1 MASRRYRA
9 KNSLNSNISH
19 IDTRLSNIETRPAP
33 RRVGANVISTVHIQD
48 QSISSNLISDLEGQ
62 LLAPGAVTLVHIG
75 DLAINQDKI
84 MDDAITELK
93 LAANSISEAKIQV
106 NAITS
111 AVIAANAITSEKI
124 LAGAVLTEAIAP
136 EAITTAKLAAAAVTA
151 NTIAA
156 NAIVAGKIA
165 VGAVV
170 ANSIAA
176 NAIIAEKIAANAI
189 TAEKITANAI
199 TAEKINANAITAE
212 KIAANTITSEKI
224 SSEYVYAGSI
234 IGNQITGGTITGVTV
249 QTLNT
254 GTGSVELNS
263 SNRAIQFKDGSSN
276 VFMNMYPGSVG
287 GGDSQ
292 SFYLQYGTVPDV
304 SADNLLKLAN
314 NEFLLK
320 AGSGNGSSL
329 SAYANGLG
337 IYATGADSQIN
348 IESNGTNARLAMFG
362 TSYVAITGGT
372 TTVNVSSTSTNVS
385 SSLRVSSIIFGGS
398 SVYSN
403 GATSL
408 TSWQSAS
415 DFSALSSGAVY
426 SVNTGNALLLS
437 RNGSNGS
444 IAAFYRGSTTVVGT
458 ISVTTTATAYNTSS
472 DYRLK
477 ENLVPIANAIERVKL
492 LQPYRFNFK
501 SEPNTT
507 VDGFVAHEVA
517 AVVPEMVTGEKDAV
531 DENGE
536 PVYQGI
542 DQSKLVPLLTAALQE
557 AIARIEVLEAS
568 L

>member
-170 ANSIAA
+170 ANAIAA

-189 TAEKITANAI
+189 TSEKITANAI

-224 SSEYVYAGSI
+224 SSEYVYAGNI

-263 SNRAIQFKDGSSN
+263 SNRAIQFKDGSGY
-276 VFMNMYPGSVG
+276 VFMNMYPGPVG
-287 GGDSQ
+287 GGDAQ
-292 SFYLQYGTVPDV
+292 SFYLQYGTVPDA
-304 SADNLLKLAN
+304 SADNMLKLAN
-314 NEFLLK
+314 NQFLLK
-320 AGSGNGSSL
+320 AGSGNGSSV
-329 SAYANGLG
+329 SAYANSMGL
-337 IYATGADSQIN
+337 YATGSSSSIS
-348 IESNGTNARLAMFG
+348 IESNGVGSTLSLFG
-362 TSYVAITGGT
+362 TASVTITS
-372 TTVNVSSTSTNVS
+372 TTVNVASV
-385 SSLRVSSIIFGGS
+385 LRTTGVIFGGS
-398 SVYSN
+398 SIYSN

-408 TSWQSAS
+408 TSWQSAAA
-415 DFSALSSGAVY
+415 DFSAMASGAIY
-426 SVNTGNALLLS
+426 GSNAGGPSVLLS
-437 RNGSNGS
+437 RRDATNGA
-444 IAAFYRGSTTVVGT
+444 IMQFYRGSTTIVGT
-458 ISVTTTATAYNTSS
+458 VSVTASATAYNTSS

-477 ENLVPIANAIERVKL
+477 ENLVPISNAIERVKL

-501 SEPNTT
+501 IEPDKT
-507 VDGFVAHEVA
+507 VDGFVAHEAA

-536 PVYQGI
+536 PIYQGI

-557 AIARIEVLEAS
+557 AIGKIEVLETRVAQ
-568 L
+568 LGG